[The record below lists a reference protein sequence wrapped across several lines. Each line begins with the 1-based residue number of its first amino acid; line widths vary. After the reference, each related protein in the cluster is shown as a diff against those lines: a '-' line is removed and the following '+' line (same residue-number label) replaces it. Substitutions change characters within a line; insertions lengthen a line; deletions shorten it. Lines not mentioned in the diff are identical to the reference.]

1 MIFSTLRFH
10 EMILCRSLK
19 CGQTFDAAVAVK
31 ARRKSLTSQWVRR
44 RRRAKWNGVR
54 VSCGHYDVSMFCSQD
69 MEYRLFGRSSVP
81 KGRKEHLV
89 PAKCS
94 RGCWNLFKSIL
105 ETGWDRQSLPFLVL
119 CQILSTMTEV
129 LLKNGDNPTSFQTKS
144 FWDKSTCIRRHHSN
158 QKRRPSVWPVPQTT
172 VNLTR
177 AIHFWPAPCTLKHW
191 GLRSLLI
198 C

>member
-1 MIFSTLRFH
+1 MRWFYVAPWNVVKHLMLLWQSKLGASHWPPSESDDGGGRS
-10 EMILCRSLK
+10 EME
-19 CGQTFDAAVAVK
+19 
-31 ARRKSLTSQWVRR
+31 W
-44 RRRAKWNGVR
+44 
-54 VSCGHYDVSMFCSQD
+54 D

-94 RGCWNLFKSIL
+94 RGCWKFKSIL
-105 ETGWDRQSLPFLVL
+105 EIGWDRQSLPFLVL

-144 FWDKSTCIRRHHSN
+144 FWDKSICIRRHHSN